1 MSINEIRDFIFENYY
16 KRIGFF
22 KKINYNLMR
31 RLSKRDLLLLTNK
44 LIKKIYQ
51 MLVMIQSTIN
61 QLIIKKKRK
70 SVIESGIITYQ
81 PKECDIVDTKS
92 AITEHLKTS
101 HKLS

>member
-31 RLSKRDLLLLTNK
+31 RLNKRDLLLLTNK

-51 MLVMIQSTIN
+51 MLVMI
-61 QLIIKKKRK
+61 
-70 SVIESGIITYQ
+70 
-81 PKECDIVDTKS
+81 
-92 AITEHLKTS
+92 
-101 HKLS
+101 